1 MQTILLFR
9 LVQWV
14 KFVVA
19 GYSFGSWLYLLILP
33 EIGKIMRYFIQLSYD
48 GTNYHGWQIQ
58 QNARSVQEEV
68 EKALTMIVREKVEVV
83 GAGRTDTGVHA
94 SFYIA
99 HFDSNLESLAD
110 EKTVFRLN
118 CLLPEDISVQKI
130 FQVKPDAHAR
140 FDATYREYK
149 YYISRNKDPFTFKYA
164 ERENRNLDVARMNE
178 VAHALY
184 EYNDFTSFSKLGSDV
199 KTNNCRIYK
208 ALWEDMGD
216 HLQFTI
222 RADRFLRNMVRAIV
236 GTLLEVGLGK
246 MTEEEFRAVI
256 EKKDRSSAGASV
268 AAKGLFLVEI
278 GYPDDLKV

>member
-1 MQTILLFR
+1 
-9 LVQWV
+9 
-14 KFVVA
+14 
-19 GYSFGSWLYLLILP
+19 
-33 EIGKIMRYFIQLSYD
+33 MRYFIQLSYD

-68 EKALTMIVREKVEVV
+68 EKALTMIAREKVEVV

-118 CLLPEDISVQKI
+118 CLLPDDIAVQKI
-130 FQVKPDAHAR
+130 YHVRPDAHAR

-164 ERENRNLDVARMNE
+164 ERENRELDVAKMNE

-184 EYNDFTSFSKLGSDV
+184 EYNDFRSFSKLGSDV
-199 KTNNCRIYK
+199 KTNNCRIFK

-216 HLQFTI
+216 HLIFTV

-236 GTLLEVGLGK
+236 GTLMEVGLGK
-246 MTEEEFRAVI
+246 MTLEEFRTVI
-256 EKKDRSSAGASV
+256 EKKDRSSAGTSV

-278 GYPDDLKV
+278 GYPDVTIQQL